1 MTKRRTGPKMAS
13 GGQVMPSRPDL
24 SMDQTRDNELGIQGQ
39 GMTTRVPEIE
49 ITTHS
54 MSQSTLSTPTSSSR
68 PSTGELTDPGEP
80 LGAFSVPPE
89 AVGVLE
95 TVININKTLEHQID
109 TLRIRIDVEAKHHEQ
124 EKKKMI
130 TEKERALQQKEAEI
144 AELRGSITNREGRI
158 DVLVKEREEQDLQ
171 ISAKMD
177 EISGLRDLVQQTE
190 DYADQL
196 TKKVGK
202 LKDVK
207 RQLESDTVYK
217 HQNEEIRKLK
227 HELVTMKERL
237 NSMESELVRARNI
250 MEQQNKKI
258 KFLEFEKSEMN
269 TKFRDELEKA
279 SRAMRQEVERMRE
292 VMKQQYEEMRN
303 LREQNKEIS
312 NDVRDIKDILLSTRG
327 PAREHAVNR
336 GNQKDQLGVNQFPK
350 PTQGS
355 QTARFSNVNA
365 GPWCIETSN
374 KSVCSKQRQVLTTGT
389 ARNKQGQNVDPF
401 WSETFGERTICPQ

>member
-1 MTKRRTGPKMAS
+1 
-13 GGQVMPSRPDL
+13 MPSRPDL
-24 SMDQTRDNELGIQGQ
+24 SMDPTRDDELGIQGQ
-39 GMTTRVPEIE
+39 GMTSRIPEIE
-49 ITTHS
+49 ITTHT
-54 MSQSTLSTPTSSSR
+54 MSQTTLSSPLSSSR

-95 TVININKTLEHQID
+95 TVININKTLEHQIE
-109 TLRIRIDVEAKHHEQ
+109 TLRIRIDVEAKQHEQ

-130 TEKERALQQKEAEI
+130 SEKERALQQKEAEI
-144 AELRGSITNREGRI
+144 AELRGSITNREDRI
-158 DVLVKEREEQDLQ
+158 DVLVKEREEQDLE

-177 EISGLRDLVQQTE
+177 EINGLRDLVQQTE
-190 DYADQL
+190 DYADKL

-227 HELVTMKERL
+227 HELVTMKDRL
-237 NSMESELVRARNI
+237 NSMESELIRARNV

-258 KFLEFEKSEMN
+258 KNLEFEKSEMN
-269 TKFRDELEKA
+269 LKFRDELEKA

-312 NDVRDIKDILLSTRG
+312 NDVRDIKDILLNSRSRS
-327 PAREHAVNR
+327 PAREHVTR
-336 GNQKDQLGVNQFPK
+336 GNQKEQLDVNQFPK

-365 GPWCIETSN
+365 GPGVIKPPTRASVPN
-374 KSVCSKQRQVLTTGT
+374 SMKSQQQALPAITKDKTWIPSGQRRSMNALS
-389 ARNKQGQNVDPF
+389 ARTK
-401 WSETFGERTICPQ
+401 RK